1 MLGKVNCHS
10 TSRQLETQDTSIR
23 IKLNLFL
30 LEMYGVKG
38 LINPQKFVGIYT
50 STQGHIVD
58 TSEVS
63 QLTDYAAEFQQTV
76 A

>member
-10 TSRQLETQDTSIR
+10 TSRLLEIQDTSIR

-30 LEMYGVKG
+30 LGMYGVKG
-38 LINPQKFVGIYT
+38 LINPQNFVGIYS
-50 STQGHIVD
+50 STPGHIMD
-58 TSEVS
+58 TSEIS

>member
-10 TSRQLETQDTSIR
+10 TSHQSEIQDTR

-30 LEMYGVKG
+30 LETYRVKG
-38 LINPQKFVGIYT
+38 LINPQNIVGIYP
-50 STQGHIVD
+50 STPGHIVE
-58 TSEVS
+58 TSEIS
-63 QLTDYAAEFQQTV
+63 QLTDYAAEFQQTE

>member
-10 TSRQLETQDTSIR
+10 TSRQSEIQDKIIR

-30 LEMYGVKG
+30 LETYGVKG
-38 LINPQKFVGIYT
+38 LINPQNIVGIYP
-50 STQGHIVD
+50 STPGHIVD
-58 TSEVS
+58 TSEIS